1 MMIIFVFFSFI
12 FFSFVC
18 WSSVVS
24 FIAVCSFYRKTKKF
38 LSLDCFRTAK
48 IVIYLHIICIG
59 VFRDWVQRS
68 FQNKY
73 ENYPWTFHLKRF
85 SLSSLIHF
93 VRMYLA
99 IMWVC
104 MYVCLY
110 TTIDCCSI
118 VIMKIG
124 LWEQLIQCIIWREI
138 VFRSGHHP
146 HALHSIFDKNQFHS
160 SFNFWNSE
168 FIVSLM
174 VKVYRIYAQCT
185 LCKQITRF
193 E

>member
-124 LWEQLIQCIIWREI
+124 LWEQLKLFLDQGIIHTLFIQ
-138 VFRSGHHP
+138 FFP
-146 HALHSIFDKNQFHS
+146 PQDKNQFHS